1 MRHRNRVAKLGK
13 TASHRKA
20 MFNNMVTSLFIYE
33 KIATTEP
40 KAKEL
45 VKLVARLITFAK
57 QGNLHARRQVLAYIN
72 NKKVV
77 KKLFDTLA
85 PRFENRQGGYT
96 RIIKTGIRKG
106 DGALMAVVEL
116 LPEGVD
122 SSQ

>member
-20 MFNNMVTSLFIYE
+20 MFNNMATSLFIYE

-45 VKLVARLITFAK
+45 VKLTARLITFAK
-57 QGNLHARRQVLAYIN
+57 QGNLHDKRQVLAYIK

-96 RIIKTGIRKG
+96 RTIKAGTRKG

-116 LPEGVD
+116 LPEEE
-122 SSQ
+122 S